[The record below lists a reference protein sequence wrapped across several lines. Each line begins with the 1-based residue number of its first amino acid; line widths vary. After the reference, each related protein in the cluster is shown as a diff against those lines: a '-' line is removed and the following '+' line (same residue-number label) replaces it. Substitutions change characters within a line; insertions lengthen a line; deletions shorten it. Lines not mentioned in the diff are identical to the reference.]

1 MRAIVFF
8 AAALLAAGPALA
20 QTGMPDAA
28 PIVAAE
34 RAFAADAPVLGL
46 TASFNKWAVPD
57 AVMIAGGQVQ
67 TVRDVFPPEVPRPA
81 DEIQLEWWPNF
92 AGISRSGDLGFTT
105 GGVAINGRRTG
116 HYFTIWKKQADGS
129 WRWVYDGG
137 TGASAADVPGPDSEP
152 VILGFG
158 AELLRETYNGVPISN
173 TPFSEGAMAA
183 VRAREAALAVA
194 AATDQKAAHL
204 AVMAANGRLYVAAR
218 PPADGSEAIA
228 EALSGWPET
237 FQFGPTEGGGAARYG
252 DLVWTYGTAAWAD
265 DGQARTGH
273 YVRVWQRQFEGWRI
287 VLAQLIPAPP
297 PAPPPAGG

>member
-1 MRAIVFF
+1 MRAIIC
-8 AAALLAAGPALA
+8 AAALLAAGPTLA
-20 QTGMPDAA
+20 QTAAPDAA

-34 RAFAADAPVLGL
+34 RAFAADAPVMGL

-67 TVRDVFPPEVPRPA
+67 TVRDVFPPDVPRPA
-81 DEIQLEWWPNF
+81 DEIRLEWWPNF

-105 GGVAINGRRTG
+105 GGVAVNGQRTG
-116 HYFTIWKKQADGS
+116 HYFTVWKEQPDGS

-137 TGASAADVPGPDSEP
+137 SGATAADVPGPDSEP

-158 AELLRETYNGVPISN
+158 AELLRETYNERPISN
-173 TPFSEGAMAA
+173 TPFSERAMAA
-183 VRAREAALAVA
+183 VKAREAALAVA

-204 AVMAANGRLYVAAR
+204 AVMAANGRLYVAPR
-218 PPADGSEAIA
+218 PPAIGPEAFA
-228 EALSGWPET
+228 EALSDWPET

-252 DLVWTYGTAAWAD
+252 DLVWTYGPAAWTS
-265 DGQARTGH
+265 DGQSRTGH

-287 VLAQLIPAPP
+287 VLAQLIPAPI
-297 PAPPPAGG
+297 APPSPAGD